1 MTFILAW
8 MAIPPMQ
15 GQKANQEVVKNI
27 YDALQNSSTTS
38 KDIAALTPTLNWE
51 EVRKQKAVNE
61 KYSIALSGI
70 IKNDW
75 GSIVFDNLRFE
86 TPEKNIVLVTGI
98 VMGRQP
104 TECEF
109 ISHQFQH
116 TWTLRDGEIINF
128 NEY

>member
-27 YDALQNSSTTS
+27 YDALQNNSSTS
-38 KDIAALTPTLNWE
+38 KDIVAMIPTLKWD
-51 EVRKQKAVNE
+51 EVRKPKGANE

-70 IKNDW
+70 IKKEW
-75 GSIVFDNLRFE
+75 GDVVFENLRFQ
-86 TPEKNIVLVTGI
+86 TPEKNMVFVTGI

-109 ISHQFQH
+109 ISYQFQH
-116 TWTLRDGEIINF
+116 TWFLKEGEIINF
-128 NEY
+128 KE